1 MSTTHDL
8 KVIGKLNKEI
18 DLVVGNEPVLFVCSL
33 EERPEEKYLV
43 MTYNLF
49 KGKYVIRE
57 ITHQELLLM
66 LENEVTM
73 EQTFRNGKEI
83 IMTYYK
89 GCDLCAEKYNSKDF
103 DENMLPEKGAYYEI
117 HSNYILNYIDDIRK
131 DANYFDKDIDKDI

>member
-66 LENEVTM
+66 LENVLMKTCCLRRAHITKFI
-73 EQTFRNGKEI
+73 QI
-83 IMTYYK
+83 IFSITSMIYERTLITSTK
-89 GCDLCAEKYNSKDF
+89 KSTKTSK
-103 DENMLPEKGAYYEI
+103 I
-117 HSNYILNYIDDIRK
+117 
-131 DANYFDKDIDKDI
+131 